1 MDYTQNINIDQTPEG
16 YTLTV
21 TTLIDEQPKNKT
33 SNIMK
38 YLFYILGFFT
48 IPATAQEYTYQ
59 IQQDTAG
66 LFTLDQIEE
75 FSDTR
80 QSISRT
86 TGIDSA
92 RLQSLQ
98 YAKMESNY
106 NTIAAYEARI
116 LAALREINA
125 MRASLQSVGLND
137 FNNHQYAKF
146 DSTFTTETA
155 RWLSSGS
162 DITECYVQYRE
173 GLTQVIRRTSDNAV
187 IGTILPLSANY
198 ILVNVFPDF
207 QVEGVDR
214 IEMTAV
220 DSRRFFARD
229 QNGVFYRL
237 TLIQ

>member
-1 MDYTQNINIDQTPEG
+1 MEYTQSINIEQTQSG
-16 YTLTV
+16 YTLTIES
-21 TTLIDEQPKNKT
+21 LIDEQTKKT

-38 YLFYILGFFT
+38 YLIYIFAFFT
-48 IPATAQEYTYQ
+48 IPAAAQEYTYQ
-59 IQQDTAG
+59 IEQDSSG

-92 RLQSLQ
+92 QLQSFQ

-125 MRASLQSVGLND
+125 MRASLRSVGLD
-137 FNNHQYAKF
+137 GFNAHQYAKF
-146 DSTFTTETA
+146 DSTFTSETA
-155 RWLSSGS
+155 FWISSGS
-162 DITECYVQYRE
+162 TLTDCYVQYRE
-173 GLTQVIRRTSDNAV
+173 GLTQVIRRNSDNAV

-220 DSRRFFARD
+220 DSRRFFGRD
-229 QNGVFYRL
+229 ENNTLYRL
-237 TLIQ
+237 IIIR

>member
-1 MDYTQNINIDQTPEG
+1 
-16 YTLTV
+16 
-21 TTLIDEQPKNKT
+21 
-33 SNIMK
+33 MK
-38 YLFYILGFFT
+38 YLIFFAFAFFT
-48 IPATAQEYTYQ
+48 IPAAAQEYTYQ
-59 IQQDTAG
+59 IQQDSSG

-92 RLQSLQ
+92 QLQSLQ
-98 YAKMESNY
+98 YAKMEGNY

-116 LAALREINA
+116 LAQLREINA
-125 MRASLQSVGLND
+125 MRASLQSVGLD
-137 FNNHQYAKF
+137 EFSAHQYAKF
-146 DSTFTTETA
+146 DSTFVSETA

-162 DITECYVQYRE
+162 DIIECYVQYRE

-198 ILVNVFPDF
+198 ILVNIFPDF
-207 QVEGVDR
+207 QVEGGDR
-214 IEMTAV
+214 IKMTAV